1 MYPRAILQLRHS
13 RAAHALAAAPAWQR
27 GRAAGVV
34 MVDAYEKVFP
44 ERRPAHG
51 AGVALGLQ
59 HLAEPLWVRPMSLSL
74 YVRFQRDL
82 VSRVTSVCPRRRSV
96 SCALRSA
103 RAAVVRHSDPWPGI
117 RGVVLGPRHPLAT
130 PIARR
135 LAAS

>member
-1 MYPRAILQLRHS
+1 MHMRWSSSNAVRHIS
-13 RAAHALAAAPAWQR
+13 QALPWASSIWLNR
-27 GRAAGVV
+27 SG
-34 MVDAYEKVFP
+34 
-44 ERRPAHG
+44 
-51 AGVALGLQ
+51 
-59 HLAEPLWVRPMSLSL
+59 VRPMSLSL

-82 VSRVTSVCPRRRSV
+82 VSGVTSVCPRRRSV